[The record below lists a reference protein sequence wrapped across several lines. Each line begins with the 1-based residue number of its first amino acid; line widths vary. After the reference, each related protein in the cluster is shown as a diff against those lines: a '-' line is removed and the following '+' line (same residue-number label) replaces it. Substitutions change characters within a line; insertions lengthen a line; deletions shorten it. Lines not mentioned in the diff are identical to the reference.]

1 MNALLAG
8 LDSEA
13 LKLVSAAEAL
23 VPTLA
28 EHADEVDASGHISP
42 EVFKQIVDAGL
53 LRVCVPKRLGGHQQ
67 KLQTQLAISAAL
79 GRGCGSTAWVT
90 QNISSTALLVGRLSE
105 RAQREIWEPNP
116 DIGICASQSL
126 PTAVTRVDGGYRIS
140 GRWGF
145 LSGVEQAGW
154 AGLMMPV
161 FDDPSSPEMLMGLL
175 PVADHTISP
184 TWNVI
189 GMRGTASNTLVVEDY
204 FVPDHRVLSF
214 TKAMAGI
221 CPTEY
226 PDEALYRTPVAPSLS
241 LILLGAP
248 IGIAQAALEH
258 VLNAADKRGI
268 AYSTFPSQSASTGF
282 QLQIAEAAL
291 KIDAACLF
299 AAQSARDLDDAAVNG
314 GELDYSS
321 STRIRASV
329 GHASQQLREALQIL
343 VNAHGTATF
352 GESNPLQRMWR
363 DLNTATSHGML
374 TPTLGYEVLGKALVG
389 SEERVAPLV

>member
-1 MNALLAG
+1 MNALLTG

-13 LKLVSAAEAL
+13 LKLVSAADAL

-28 EHADEVDASGHISP
+28 EHADEVDASGHLSP
-42 EVFKQIVDAGL
+42 DVFKQIVDAGL

-67 KLQTQLAISAAL
+67 KIQTQLAISAAL
-79 GRGCGSTAWVT
+79 GRGCGSTAWVV
-90 QNISSTALLVGRLSE
+90 QNISATALLVGRLPE
-105 RAQREIWEPNP
+105 RAQREIWEQNP

-126 PTAVTRVDGGYRIS
+126 PSAMTRADGGYRIS

-154 AGLMMPV
+154 AGLMLPV
-161 FDDPSSPEMLMGLL
+161 LDDPSSPELLMCLV
-175 PVADHTISP
+175 PAAAHSVAP

-189 GMRGTASNTLVVEDY
+189 GMRGTASNTLVVEDC
-204 FVPDHRVLSF
+204 FVPEHRVLSV

-221 CPTEY
+221 TATEY
-226 PDEALYRTPVAPSLS
+226 PDEAIYRTPVAPSLA

-248 IGIAQAALEH
+248 IGIAQAALDH
-258 VLNAADKRGI
+258 VLGAAGQRGI
-268 AYSTFPSQSASTGF
+268 AYSTFPSQSVSTAF
-282 QLQIAEAAL
+282 QLQIAEAAI
-291 KIDAACLF
+291 KIDAARLF
-299 AAQSARDLDDAAVNG
+299 AAQSARDLDDAAANSQP
-314 GELDYSS
+314 LDYIS

-343 VNAHGTATF
+343 VNAHGTATY

-374 TPTLGYEVLGKALVG
+374 TPALGYEVLGKALVG
-389 SEERVAPLV
+389 SDERIAPLV